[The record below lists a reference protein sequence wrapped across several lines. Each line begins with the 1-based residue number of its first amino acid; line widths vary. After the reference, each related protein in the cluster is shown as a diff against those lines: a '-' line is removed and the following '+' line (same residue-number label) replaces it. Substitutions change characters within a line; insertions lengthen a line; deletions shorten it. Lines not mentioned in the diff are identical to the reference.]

1 MHDQPRLSWT
11 RLAPKPYQAM
21 IAAGATLA
29 DSSLGP
35 VLLEL
40 IKTRVSQINGCAF
53 CLDMH
58 VRDLRKLGES
68 WQRINSLAT
77 WREARLYTER
87 ECAAL
92 AWAEV
97 LTRLA
102 DGHSGHD
109 QCFDHLRVHFSDQQ
123 IVELSWAIAQINS
136 WNRMAVGMSAPVP
149 AQDIA

>member
-1 MHDQPRLSWT
+1 MQDQPRLAWM
-11 RLAPKPYQAM
+11 RIAPKPYQAM

-29 DSSLGP
+29 ESALGP
-35 VLLEL
+35 VLMEL

-58 VRDLRKLGES
+58 ARDLRKLGEP
-68 WQRINSLAT
+68 WQRINSLTT
-77 WREARLYTER
+77 WRDARLYSER

-92 AWAEV
+92 AWAEA
-97 LTRLA
+97 LTRLP
-102 DGHSGHD
+102 DGHASQD
-109 QCFDHLRVHFSDQQ
+109 ELFERLRAHFSDQE

-149 AQDIA
+149 TQDIA